1 MIFYFSVLLI
11 AAGLFLIIYSL
22 MTSKQTVSAAR
33 HQSLPLLQRVPKR
46 EARREGAPGVSEER
60 EMPEAESLRESL
72 FAESE
77 AEEERIP
84 SDEPYAARKTLPD
97 EISAEQSL
105 DTIIEEAAPPEE
117 PEAPAPVA
125 EEHEELDLDYE
136 PQAERRYSVL
146 YEDSSR
152 IIDYERSENTI
163 DPTLKEYRKIKRIGK
178 GDIELAKEGINFYIG
193 KKFFRFDY
201 HRIKD
206 LKVGDNFIALFLR
219 GSDVVRL
226 FIFHEGAAVQSEIK
240 KSYQDYLRR
249 TGYHV

>member
-11 AAGLFLIIYSL
+11 AAGIFLIIYSL

-33 HQSLPLLQRVPKR
+33 HHSLPLLQRVPKR
-46 EARREGAPGVSEER
+46 EVRRESTPEVPEER
-60 EMPEAESLRESL
+60 EKPEAESLRKSL
-72 FAESE
+72 FAESKV
-77 AEEERIP
+77 AEERIP
-84 SDEPYAARKTLPD
+84 SDEEHAARKTLPD

-105 DTIIEEAAPPEE
+105 DKIIEEAAPPEE
-117 PEAPAPVA
+117 PKSPAPVE
-125 EEHEELDLDYE
+125 EEHEKLDFDYE
-136 PQAERRYSVL
+136 LQAERQYAVL

-163 DPTLKEYRKIKRIGK
+163 DPTLKEYQKIKRVGR
-178 GDIELAKEGINFYIG
+178 GDIELVKEGINFYIG

-206 LKVGDNFIALFLR
+206 LKVGDNFIALFLK

-226 FIFHEGAAVQSEIK
+226 FIFNEGAAVQSEIK
-240 KSYQDYLRR
+240 RSYQDYLRR

>member
-1 MIFYFSVLLI
+1 MIFYLSVLLI
-11 AAGLFLIIYSL
+11 AAGIFLIIYSL

-33 HQSLPLLQRVPKR
+33 HHSLPLLQRVPKR
-46 EARREGAPGVSEER
+46 EVQRESTPEVPEER
-60 EMPEAESLRESL
+60 RTHDTESVQESL

-77 AEEERIP
+77 AAEEHSP
-84 SDEPYAARKTLPD
+84 SDEEYAAGKTLPD

-105 DTIIEEAAPPEE
+105 DKIIEEAALPEE
-117 PEAPAPVA
+117 PKGPAPVE
-125 EEHEELDLDYE
+125 EEHEELDFDYE
-136 PQAERRYSVL
+136 LQAEQQYAVL

-163 DPTLKEYRKIKRIGK
+163 DPTLKEYQKIKRLGK

-206 LKVGDNFIALFLR
+206 LKVGDNFIALFLK

-226 FIFHEGAAVQSEIK
+226 FIFHGGAAVQSEIK